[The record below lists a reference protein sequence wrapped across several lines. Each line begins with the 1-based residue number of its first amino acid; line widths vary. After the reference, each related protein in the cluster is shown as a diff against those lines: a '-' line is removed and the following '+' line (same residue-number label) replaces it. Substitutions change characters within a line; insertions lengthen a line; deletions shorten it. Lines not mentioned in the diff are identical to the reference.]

1 MSDRRAFDSSLPAEG
16 PRSLPYC
23 TYPRARDVAQ
33 HGVQGL
39 PEVLPLVDFTLAQPY
54 RSVQY
59 KAIEAARLTPAQVL
73 QMARVVATA
82 FARREPQ
89 TRHLQPPKS
98 PPSGLMDARHAD
110 PLGTDPF
117 GPWTPANLV
126 YWAIRLLILTD
137 PTSPKGAVRVSDE
150 ALVQSLAI
158 VDRTGQVIG
167 GAFNETM
174 PPLDTPPPFRQDDLF
189 LHAVLSFLQPIFT
202 LLHTQETAGLAAL
215 CSQFPAFQDAYAQ
228 GKVGHHFMVARSD
241 ALPKEETFEL
251 VAATAAHYQALG
263 YAYMVIE
270 ASNQWTGAAC
280 EVLSGVRVHFAPY
293 QALHTVHQSAEPLEG
308 MVTSANGWLSNKD
321 SGSMFY
327 VIRLR

>member
-1 MSDRRAFDSSLPAEG
+1 MSDQRAFDSSLPADG

-23 TYPRARDVAQ
+23 AYPRARDVAQ
-33 HGVQGL
+33 HGVQ
-39 PEVLPLVDFTLAQPY
+39 VLPAVLPRVDLTPAQPY

-73 QMARVVATA
+73 PMARVVATA

-89 TRHLQPPKS
+89 TRHIQPPKY
-98 PPSGLMDARHAD
+98 PPTGLMDARHVDAF
-110 PLGTDPF
+110 GTDAF
-117 GPWTPANLV
+117 GPWTPENLV

-137 PTSPKGAVRVSDE
+137 PTSPKGAIRVNDE
-150 ALVQSLAI
+150 ALAQSLAI

-174 PPLDTPPPFRQDDLF
+174 PPLNETPPFRQDDLF
-189 LHAVLSFLQPIFT
+189 LSAVFSCLQPIFT
-202 LLHTQETAGLAAL
+202 LLHTQETEGLAAL
-215 CSQFPAFQDAYAQ
+215 CAQFPAFQDAYAQ

-241 ALPKEETFEL
+241 ALPKEEAFEL

-280 EVLSGVRVHFAPY
+280 EVLGGVRVHFAPY
-293 QALHTVHQSAEPLEG
+293 QAQPTVHQSPEPLESI
-308 MVTSANGWLSNKD
+308 VTSPNGWLSNKD
-321 SGSMFY
+321 SGSMFS
-327 VIRLR
+327 VIRLT